1 VSHFKL
7 PDVAPPTPTAERTVG
22 VDLGLHDLAV
32 LSDGTRIPAPKHYRC
47 AERKL
52 RRLQRHL
59 SRCQKGSKGREKV
72 RLSVARQHQK
82 VANQRRDHHHKFTTA
97 LVRQYDAIA
106 VENLNV
112 RGIGKTNRAKSVHD
126 AGWAQLRFQLTYKAR
141 WAGKH
146 LVVIGRFFP
155 SSRLCGTCGAIN
167 DSLMLSDRV
176 WMCSCGTTHD
186 RDLNAACNIRDQGL
200 RLILAVGTTES
211 QNAPRELVSPVT
223 GGHGSM
229 KGEAPALAPE

>member
-1 VSHFKL
+1 M
-7 PDVAPPTPTAERTVG
+7 PTTERTVG
-22 VDLGLHDLAV
+22 VDLGLKDLAV
-32 LSDGTRIPAPKHYRC
+32 LSDGTRIPAPKHYRR

-59 SRCQKGSKGREKV
+59 SRCQKGSKGREKA
-72 RLSVARQHQK
+72 RIKVARQHQK

-106 VENLNV
+106 VEDLNV

-126 AGWAQLRFQLTYKAR
+126 AGWAQLRFQLSYKAR

-155 SSRLCGTCGAIN
+155 SSRLCSVCGAVN
-167 DSLMLSDRV
+167 DALTLSERV
-176 WMCSCGTTHD
+176 WTCACGAFHD
-186 RDLNAACNIRDQGL
+186 RDLGAACNIRDHAL
-200 RLILAVGTTES
+200 RLLLADGTS
-211 QNAPRELVSPVT
+211 DSLNAPRELVSPVT
-223 GGHGSM
+223 HGRGSM
-229 KGEAPALAPE
+229 TGVAPPLAPG